1 LKIPAV
7 VNGMNLSRLIIQDDV
22 LIIDGFNGT
31 IVINPT
37 NETIKKYRRLQKEYQ
52 KFEDG
57 LLKDVQSVSETK
69 DGERIQLLAN
79 IDLLE
84 EIDAVESNYAD
95 GVGLFRTE
103 NIFLN
108 EEREPSE
115 ENQFNIYKKLAE
127 QMAPKQ
133 VVIRTIDI
141 GGDKLIEGY
150 GHRRE
155 PNPYLGWRAI
165 RFCLDQPELFKTQLR
180 AIYRASV
187 FGNIKILIPLVSSI
201 DEVIRTKAIIR
212 EVKEDLKEL
221 NIAFND
227 TLQIGLM
234 IETPSAA
241 ILSNTLADYA
251 DYFSIGTNDL
261 TQYVLAI
268 DRTNDKVS
276 KYYNSFNPAV
286 LKMVAET
293 IQAARN
299 KGIDITL
306 CGEFGAQ
313 PEAIP
318 LLMGMGLKS
327 FSMTPQYILEA
338 KMIIRSVNMKQCV
351 DLYES
356 VMTLHTANDIEKKC
370 KQVIQSIVPDAQ
382 LLK

>member
-1 LKIPAV
+1 
-7 VNGMNLSRLIIQDDV
+7 MNLSRLIIQDDV

-306 CGEFGAQ
+306 CLSLIHISE
-313 PEAIP
+313 PTRP
-318 LLMGMGLKS
+318 
-327 FSMTPQYILEA
+327 Y
-338 KMIIRSVNMKQCV
+338 
-351 DLYES
+351 
-356 VMTLHTANDIEKKC
+356 
-370 KQVIQSIVPDAQ
+370 
-382 LLK
+382 